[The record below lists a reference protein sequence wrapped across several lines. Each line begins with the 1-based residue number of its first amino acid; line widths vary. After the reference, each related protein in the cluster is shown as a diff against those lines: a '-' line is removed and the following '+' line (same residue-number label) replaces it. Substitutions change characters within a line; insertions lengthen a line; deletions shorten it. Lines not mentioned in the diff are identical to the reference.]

1 MKTYNKYLGI
11 LVAACMMAGCQN
23 EGNIAPEGKA
33 FKMHANATVPET
45 KTAIIPEGEDQ
56 YKPLW
61 KAGDMI
67 GVVEKALQS
76 KIYSSYALEVDAESA
91 TFTAMMTEIEA
102 DSYTYCTVYPYEA
115 FKTTTDINAL
125 VCNVPAE
132 QSPAVMTS
140 FDANADILVSELVA
154 RNSQPVE
161 DALAFTMRR
170 LTAVGNVTFK
180 GFSLLPGETVNG
192 WSMTVDGAIAGT
204 VTVDPAAEELA
215 FTAVQTTGTIKVN
228 LPETKTEAFTSCFA
242 CLPYTLESG
251 DEYTMTIHTNLRN
264 INKTSQVNTPLV
276 FAAGRVMNFTV
287 NMANAS
293 VSVAPESFSADYDY
307 VITSTV
313 GTETYILSNTPAGRR
328 PALFTL
334 SETGL
339 QIAADGSIVGEVP
352 SAYRWQAS
360 SNITNG
366 IVTAKFEYTNASG
379 AVLHLIH
386 ADQASGLAVS
396 VRNDDNSY
404 NVNYPT
410 LAYSE
415 EFTIEN
421 VEGGYSLKGSG
432 RSWGA
437 DANNSRWGA
446 GSTGVIRFHRVNKA
460 TFTEEPVGVITR
472 AEDVVPGKYLFVGY
486 NDAKGVYSLIS
497 GAAVKE
503 NPSFVSA
510 ADMGVNIVDDVLC
523 AALPELDDIYIWEL
537 TEAFTEGYWN
547 ISNVSTSYKIYGADS
562 AQGVS
567 VQSVNDIKTDEWKFV
582 DNNGLQAQI
591 SGSARYLTP
600 WFVDDD
606 LGIQWRMSGLGGHLL
621 LISVNE

>member
-1 MKTYNKYLGI
+1 MKTNKYLGI
-11 LVAACMMAGCQN
+11 FAAVCMMAACQN
-23 EGNIAPEGKA
+23 EGDLNPQEKTFRVAAEIS
-33 FKMHANATVPET
+33 VPQT
-45 KTAIIPEGEDQ
+45 KTAISADGDS
-56 YKPLW
+56 YKPTW
-61 KAGDMI
+61 TAGDRI
-67 GVVEKALQS
+67 GVVEKAAATTV
-76 KIYSSYALEVDAESA
+76 YASEALAADAESA
-91 TFTAMMTEIEA
+91 SFAVTMTETSA
-102 DSYTYCTVYPYEA
+102 SAYTYCAVYPYEA

-170 LTAVGNVTFK
+170 LTAVGMVTFK

-192 WSMTVDGAIAGT
+192 WSMTVDDAIAGT
-204 VTVDPAAEELA
+204 VTVDPVGEDLA
-215 FTAVQTTGTIKVN
+215 FTAGQTTGTITVN
-228 LPETKTEAFTSCFA
+228 LPEAQTETFTSCFA

-251 DEYTMTIHTNLRN
+251 EEYTMTIHTNLRN
-264 INKTSQVNTPLV
+264 INKTSTVNTPLA

-293 VSVAPESFSADYDY
+293 VSVAPETFSADYDY
-307 VITSTV
+307 VITSTL
-313 GTETYILSNTPAGRR
+313 GTKTYILSNDSVNSN
-328 PALFTL
+328 PALIEL
-334 SETGL
+334 SDAGL
-339 QIAADGSIVGEVP
+339 QLAADGAIVGKV
-352 SAYRWQAS
+352 AAQYRWQAQS
-360 SNITNG
+360 STVG
-366 IVTAKFEYTNASG
+366 GVVTAKFEYTNAKG
-379 AVLHLIH
+379 LVLHLIH
-386 ADQASGLAVS
+386 CNKAQGLAVK
-396 VRNDDNSY
+396 VQNPDGTY
-404 NVNYPT
+404 TAQYAMT
-410 LAYSE
+410 YSD
-415 EFTIEN
+415 EFTIDN
-421 VEGGYSLKGSG
+421 ADGGYTLKGSN
-432 RSWGA
+432 RVWGA
-437 DANNSRWGA
+437 DASNSRWGA
-446 GSTGVIRFHRVNKA
+446 GSQGVTRFHRVNKA
-460 TFTEEPVGVITR
+460 TFTEEPVGIITK
-472 AEDVVPGKYLFVGY
+472 AEDVVAGKYLFVGY

-537 TEAFTEGYWN
+537 TEALTEGYWN

-567 VQSVNDIKTDEWKFV
+567 VQSVNETKTDEWKFV

-600 WFVDDD
+600 WFVNDD

>member
-1 MKTYNKYLGI
+1 MKTYNKYIGI
-11 LVAACMMAGCQN
+11 LAAACMMAGCQN
-23 EGNIAPEGKA
+23 EGNIAPEGQT
-33 FKMHANATVPET
+33 FKMRANAAVPET

-140 FDANADILVSELVA
+140 FDGNADILVSELVE
-154 RNSQPVE
+154 RTSQPVE

-180 GFSLLPGETVNG
+180 GFSLLPGEMVNG

-276 FAAGRVMNFTV
+276 FAASRVMNFTV

-307 VITSTV
+307 VITSTL
-313 GTETYILSNTPAGRR
+313 GTETYILSNASTNSN

-334 SETGL
+334 SGAGL
-339 QIAADGSIVGEVP
+339 QLAADGTIVGEVA
-352 SAYRWQAS
+352 SQYRWQAT
-360 SNITNG
+360 SNTNNG
-366 IVTAKFEYTNASG
+366 VITAKFEYTNAKG

-386 ADQASGLAVS
+386 CDKAQGLAVK
-396 VRNDDNSY
+396 VQNEDGSY
-404 NVNYPT
+404 TAQYAEVYSDVFSITNVD
-410 LAYSE
+410 
-415 EFTIEN
+415 
-421 VEGGYSLKGSG
+421 GGYSLNGSG
-432 RSWGA
+432 RVWGA
-437 DANNSRWGA
+437 DANYLRWGA
-446 GSTGVIRFHRVNKA
+446 GSAGVIRFHRVNKA
-460 TFTEEPVGVITR
+460 TFTEEPVGIITK

-523 AALPELDDIYIWEL
+523 AALPELNDIYIWEL
-537 TEAFTEGYWN
+537 AEAPTEGYWI
-547 ISNVSTSYKIYGADS
+547 ISNVSTTYKIYSADK

-567 VQSVNDIKTDEWKFV
+567 VQLLNDLKTDEWKFV

-600 WFVDDD
+600 WFVDDE
-606 LGIQWRMSGLGGHLL
+606 LGIQWRMSGLAGHLL

>member
-1 MKTYNKYLGI
+1 MKTYNKYIGI
-11 LVAACMMAGCQN
+11 LAAACMMAGCQN
-23 EGNIAPEGKA
+23 EGNIAPEGQT
-33 FKMHANATVPET
+33 FKMRANAAVPET

-91 TFTAMMTEIEA
+91 TFTAMMTKIEA

-170 LTAVGNVTFK
+170 LTAVGMVTFK
-180 GFSLLPGETVNG
+180 GFSLLPGEMVNG

-204 VTVDPAAEELA
+204 VTVDPAVEELA

-313 GTETYILSNTPAGRR
+313 GTETYILSNTPVGRR

-334 SETGL
+334 SDTGL

-360 SNITNG
+360 SNITDG

-404 NVNYPT
+404 NVNYST
-410 LAYSE
+410 LDYFE

-437 DANNSRWGA
+437 DASNSRWGA

-460 TFTEEPVGVITR
+460 TFTEEPVGIITK

-523 AALPELDDIYIWEL
+523 AALPELNDIYIWEL
-537 TEAFTEGYWN
+537 AEAPTEGYWN

-567 VQSVNDIKTDEWKFV
+567 VQSVNETKTDKWKFV

-600 WFVDDD
+600 WFVDDE
-606 LGIQWRMSGLGGHLL
+606 LGIQWRMSSLGGHLL
-621 LISVNE
+621 LIPINE